1 MAMVKLLSGDDVNTK
16 KHAKNMRAGYEYDL
30 VY

>member
-1 MAMVKLLSGDDVNTK
+1 MVKLLSGDDDVNTK
-16 KHAKNMRAGYEYDL
+16 KHAQNMRAGYEYDL